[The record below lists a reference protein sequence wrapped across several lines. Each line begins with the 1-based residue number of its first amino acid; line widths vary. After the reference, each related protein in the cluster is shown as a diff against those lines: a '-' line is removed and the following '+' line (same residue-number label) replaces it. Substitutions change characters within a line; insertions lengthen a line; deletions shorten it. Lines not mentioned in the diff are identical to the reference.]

1 MALDEDAALLPR
13 LRAGEEA
20 AFRELVRRHH
30 TRLVRLAG
38 VFTGG
43 RARAEE
49 AVQDAWVA
57 VVTSLGNYSGE
68 APLGTWI
75 SGIVVI
81 DPGGVILDQAA

>member
-30 TRLVRLAG
+30 GRLVRLAG
-38 VFTGG
+38 VFTGA

-49 AVQDAWVA
+49 AVQDAWV
-57 VVTSLGNYSGE
+57 VVSPASTATPAKRRS
-68 APLGTWI
+68 APG
-75 SGIVVI
+75 S
-81 DPGGVILDQAA
+81 PASS

>member
-1 MALDEDAALLPR
+1 LDEDAALLPR

-38 VFTGG
+38 AFTGG

-49 AVQDAWVA
+49 AVQDAWV
-57 VVTSLGNYSGE
+57 VVPPAASTATLAKRRS
-68 APLGTWI
+68 APG
-75 SGIVVI
+75 S
-81 DPGGVILDQAA
+81 PASS